1 MAWYK
6 SGTVTVTNGSATVT
20 GDGTA
25 FVSNVVV
32 GDAFQA
38 PDGRSYEVAAVV
50 SATELTLARA
60 YLGATGGGQA
70 YTIQPTSSFAG
81 DLAARVVQLI
91 GSFGAVRDGIGQ
103 GLIADGSP
111 VAPGIRFTADQD
123 TGLRRVT
130 DNLLALVAGGVD
142 GLYVAA
148 SGNIGIGQ
156 SNPAG
161 ARLDIAAAGSSLLRL
176 FNSAGAGTRLGFAD
190 TQYAAE
196 IEHNNGSLRFKYN
209 GTTEGFRL
217 QDGNLLVGVTSAIAG
232 AHTIGKPVA
241 QGTQIFTAYSSATS
255 QGTIQAFAV
264 ESGAW
269 GGAAMVVGIGC
280 NTTTGRSINAA
291 GTLNASGADYA
302 EYMVKADA
310 CDTIAAG
317 DVCGVDRDGRLT
329 RSWADAVSFVV
340 KSTDPAY
347 VGGDT
352 WSAHLPPRPEKP
364 VEPVAP
370 PVPPQPGAEASE
382 AEAAAWV
389 EAMRGYQTS
398 QAAFTRDHAAWEVA
412 SAAYARDLAAWEAA
426 LEAARQTVDR
436 IAFAGQVPV
445 NMTTPFAVGDYL
457 VAAQDGAGITAIAVA
472 EADITF
478 PQYRRR
484 LGKVWAVRDGRP
496 WIDVQH
502 G

>member
-1 MAWYK
+1 M
-6 SGTVTVTNGSATVT
+6 
-20 GDGTA
+20 
-25 FVSNVVV
+25 
-32 GDAFQA
+32 DAGALEMSQ
-38 PDGRSYEVAAVV
+38 R
-50 SATELTLARA
+50 ELAL
-60 YLGATGGGQA
+60 LGASET
-70 YTIQPTSSFAG
+70 
-81 DLAARVVQLI
+81 
-91 GSFGAVRDGIGQ
+91 VRTAELEKLRTAQEIGQ

-196 IEHNNGSLRFKYN
+196 IEHNNGSLRFKDN
-209 GTTEGFRL
+209 GATEGFRL

-241 QGTQIFTAYSSATS
+241 QGTQIFTAYSSATN

-269 GGAAMVVGIGC
+269 GGAAMAVGIGR
-280 NTTTGRSINAA
+280 NTSTNRSINAA

-302 EYMVKADA
+302 EYMVKADG
-310 CDTIAAG
+310 CGTIAAG

-329 RSWADAVSFVV
+329 RSWAEAVSFVV

-352 WSAHLPPRPEKP
+352 WSAHLPPRPEQPVEP

-436 IAFAGQVPV
+436 IAFCGQVPV

-457 VAAQDGAGITAIAVA
+457 IAAQDGAGITAIAVA

-496 WIDVQH
+496 WVDVQH